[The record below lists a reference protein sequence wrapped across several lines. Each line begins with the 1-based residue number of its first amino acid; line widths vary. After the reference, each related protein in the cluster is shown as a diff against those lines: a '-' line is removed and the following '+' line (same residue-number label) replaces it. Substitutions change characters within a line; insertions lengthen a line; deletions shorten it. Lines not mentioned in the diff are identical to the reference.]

1 MMSNPWIYDS
11 LAPDTP
17 ARVFREL
24 VRARELLLDLVW
36 KDLRA
41 RYRYAVMG
49 FLWAVLEPLLFMALL
64 AVVFSFILGD
74 RAALTGAGTRP
85 YAVQLLCGLIFWQ
98 YFSGA
103 VSAATHSLVDA
114 RHLVKKVRFPREV
127 IPLAACLVPLVNL
140 AIGLVLLGVT
150 HLLFGGKLTVGYLII
165 PLLFSLELVLTL
177 GLALWFCCGHAL
189 FRDVGNMVSVGLMF
203 GFYASPVIY
212 PADLVAKAQGL
223 PGWLA
228 GLYWLNPMA
237 GLLTAYREL
246 LFVGSLSD
254 IRMLAWPAVCAVLA
268 FITGLAVFRKT
279 AGTIADSL

>member
-1 MMSNPWIYDS
+1 MSDPWTYDS
-11 LAPDTP
+11 LAPATP
-17 ARVFREL
+17 ARVVRDL
-24 VRARELLLDLVW
+24 IRARELLLDLVW

-85 YAVQLLCGLIFWQ
+85 YATQLLCGLVFWQ

-103 VSAATHSLVDA
+103 VASATHSLVDA

-140 AIGLVLLGVT
+140 AIGFALLGAT
-150 HLLFGGKLTVGYLII
+150 HLLFGGRLSAGYFLIPMVFGI
-165 PLLFSLELVLTL
+165 ELLLTL
-177 GLALWFCCGHAL
+177 GLALWFSCGHAL
-189 FRDVGNMVSVGLMF
+189 FRDVGNMVAVGLMF

-212 PADLVAKAQGL
+212 PADLVSQAQHL
-223 PGWLA
+223 PGWLTS
-228 GLYWLNPMA
+228 LYWLNPMA
-237 GLLTAYREL
+237 GLLTACRDL
-246 LFVGSLSD
+246 LFDGTLTDV
-254 IRMLAWPAVCAVLA
+254 RVLAWPAACAILV
-268 FITGLAVFRKT
+268 FVTGLAVFRKT
-279 AGTIADSL
+279 AATIADSL

>member
-1 MMSNPWIYDS
+1 MSNPWLYDS
-11 LAPDTP
+11 LEPDTP
-17 ARVFREL
+17 VRVLRDL

-49 FLWAVLEPLLFMALL
+49 FLWAVLEPLLFMTLL

-74 RAALTGAGTRP
+74 RAALTGAGSRP

-114 RHLVKKVRFPREV
+114 RHLVKKVRFPQEV

-140 AIGLVLLGVT
+140 AIGFALLGVT
-150 HLLFGGKLTVGYLII
+150 HVLFGGKFTAGYLII
-165 PLLFSLELVLTL
+165 PLIFSIELLLTL
-177 GLALWFCCGHAL
+177 GLALWFSCGHAL

-212 PADLVAKAQGL
+212 PADLVAKTQHL
-223 PGWLA
+223 PAWLA

-237 GLLTAYREL
+237 GLLTAYRDL
-246 LFVGSLSD
+246 LFEGSISGMGL
-254 IRMLAWPAVCAVLA
+254 LVCPAACAVLI
-268 FITGLAVFRKT
+268 FLTGLAVFRKT
-279 AGTIADSL
+279 AATIADSL